1 MKRQEQD
8 AGGINEGDSN
18 QTFIQ
23 EIADVALAYFE
34 EGNTYD
40 NRLRITSILEAR
52 QQVCLLLICIV
63 AVVYCTVYYNTIP
76 LIQYS

>member
-1 MKRQEQD
+1 MKRQEQY

-18 QTFIQ
+18 QPFIQ
-23 EIADVALAYFE
+23 EIDVALAYIE
-34 EGNTYD
+34 DTSTYD
-40 NRLRITSILEAR
+40 NRLRITNILEAR